1 MHNGDP
7 AASRGSRLPRRV
19 HGSSDIARAGKRAS
33 SASTAFWRSCNAGPP
48 RQRARGGARLRKGYG
63 GQGPNGSRRHGQ
75 ATKEGDMPMTTEKAQ
90 VTLPSDREVKV
101 TRSFKAAR
109 PLVYRAYTEPALVQR
124 WLLGPPGW
132 SMPVC
137 EMDVR
142 VGGRYRWRWRSEQD
156 ASEFGFA
163 GTFREVTPPSRL
175 VHTEAYDP
183 GTVGDAHPQ
192 SEALVSV
199 TFAEDGGITTV
210 TTLIDFGSREARD
223 AAVATGM
230 TDGMEQSYQLL
241 EALLGEGG

>member
-1 MHNGDP
+1 
-7 AASRGSRLPRRV
+7 
-19 HGSSDIARAGKRAS
+19 
-33 SASTAFWRSCNAGPP
+33 
-48 RQRARGGARLRKGYG
+48 
-63 GQGPNGSRRHGQ
+63 
-75 ATKEGDMPMTTEKAQ
+75 MPMAMEKAK

-101 TRSFKAAR
+101 TRSFNAPRA
-109 PLVYRAYTEPALVQR
+109 LVYRAFTEPAVVQR

-142 VGGRYRWRWRSEQD
+142 VGGRYRWRWRSDKD

-163 GTFREVTPPSRL
+163 GTFREVQPLSKL

-183 GTVGDAHPQ
+183 GTVGDGHPE

-199 TFAEDGGITTV
+199 TFTEDGGVTTV
-210 TTLIDFGSREARD
+210 TTLIDFGSKEARD

-241 EALLGEGG
+241 DALLIERG